1 MSETITV
8 ERVDIKQTT
17 IEVHASTPQEAFALV
32 KSGEG
37 DEIGTVKKSE
47 LVIREYPDESTAPAA

>member
-8 ERVDIKQTT
+8 ERLDTRKTT

-37 DEIGTVKKSE
+37 DEIGTVKISE
-47 LVIREYPDESTAPAA
+47 LVIREYPHESTAGQ

>member
-17 IEVHASTPQEAFALV
+17 IEVHASTPREAFALV
-32 KSGEG
+32 NSGEG

-47 LVIREYPDESTAPAA
+47 LVIREYPEESTAPPL

>member
-8 ERVDIKQTT
+8 ERVDIRHTT

-47 LVIREYPDESTAPAA
+47 LVIREYPEESAAPSS